1 MKVSIITVTYNSA
14 HTLKDCIHSVSS
26 QSYDNIEH
34 IFIDGNSTDNTVEII
49 KNHAPGSVY
58 ISETDRGLYD
68 AMNKGLKLATGDLI
82 GILNSDDMYAYSNVV
97 RDTVELIADKD
108 ALYADLCY
116 VDRANSEKIKR
127 YWKSGPY
134 NRTSFKYGW
143 MPPHPTL
150 FVKKSIYDKFGCFN
164 QNLRSAADYE
174 LMLRFLY
181 KQQIKTVYL
190 PKITVIMRE
199 GGVSNQSLT
208 HRIKAN
214 KEDQIAWELNKL
226 KMPFFLPFIKPL
238 RKLLQYF
245 QKP

>member
-58 ISETDRGLYD
+58 ISETDRGLFD

-82 GILNSDDMYAYSNVV
+82 GILNSDDMYAYSNVI

-134 NRTSFKYGW
+134 NRTSFKCGW

-164 QNLRSAADYE
+164 LNLRSAADYE

-181 KQQIKTVYL
+181 KHQIKTVYL

-199 GGVSNQSLT
+199 GGVSNQSLI

-214 KEDQIAWELNKL
+214 KEDRIAWELNKL
-226 KMPFFLPFIKPL
+226 KTPFFLPFIKPL

>member
-1 MKVSIITVTYNSA
+1 MKVSIITATYNSA

-34 IFIDGNSTDNTVEII
+34 IFIDGNSTDNTLEII
-49 KNHAPGSVY
+49 KNHAPSSVY
-58 ISETDRGLYD
+58 ISETDSGLYD

-82 GILNSDDMYAYSNVV
+82 GILNSDDMYAYSNVI

-164 QNLRSAADYE
+164 LNLRSAADYE

-181 KQQIKTVYL
+181 KHQIKTVYL

-214 KEDQIAWELNKL
+214 KEDRIAWELNKL
-226 KMPFFLPFIKPL
+226 KTPFFLPFIKPL

>member
-58 ISETDRGLYD
+58 ISETDRGLFD

-82 GILNSDDMYAYSNVV
+82 GILNSDDMYAYSNVI

-116 VDRANSEKIKR
+116 VDRANSEKLNAIGNLDLTTELLLSVVGCHHIQLYLLKR
-127 YWKSGPY
+127 VY
-134 NRTSFKYGW
+134 
-143 MPPHPTL
+143 M
-150 FVKKSIYDKFGCFN
+150 I
-164 QNLRSAADYE
+164 NL
-174 LMLRFLY
+174 
-181 KQQIKTVYL
+181 V
-190 PKITVIMRE
+190 V
-199 GGVSNQSLT
+199 LT
-208 HRIKAN
+208 
-214 KEDQIAWELNKL
+214 
-226 KMPFFLPFIKPL
+226 
-238 RKLLQYF
+238 
-245 QKP
+245 